1 MTSNEPFFGDLNPAP
16 RRLMGPGP
24 VEVDPR
30 VLRAMSM
37 PMLGQ
42 FDPQFTEYMNEVMTL
57 YRQIFKTDNQ
67 WTLLVDG
74 TARAGIETVLTSV
87 IEPGDTVLVPI
98 FGRFGHLLCEIANRC
113 KAKVE
118 FIETEWGTVFDPQQI
133 EDAIKRVNPKLVA
146 VVQGDTST
154 TMAQPLNEIGPLCQR
169 HGVMVYTDT
178 TASIT
183 GLDLRTDEWQI
194 DAVSAACKSVCQVL
208 PESHGAVSDRMAAMI
223 NKRKHVEQ
231 GIRPD
236 DYEASDGLIIQSN
249 YFDFSMLMDYWSEK
263 RLNHHTEATSMLYA
277 ARECVDRLAEGLEE
291 RFVRHNIASE
301 AVSGLEAMGLEVFG
315 DQSNKMPNVTGV
327 VIPSDVVG
335 DAVRTD
341 MLEQFSIE
349 IGNRSA
355 RYGKIWRIG
364 TMGYGCRKDN
374 VLACLTASSM
384 PTKTWARHRQALVS
398 TPLEC
403 TRNTRERPGV
413 PIHRLEPLQTTM
425 RRRWWN
431 ALEFAVCQINDA
443 QFVTTTPN
451 RYLVKSSSRA
461 FALQV
466 QAKRRQSSTVAFRR
480 RFRPDHQ
487 IENPRG
493 CRGR

>member
-194 DAVSAACKSVCQVL
+194 DAVSAGLQKCLSGPPGIAPVT
-208 PESHGAVSDRMAAMI
+208 VSDRMAAMI

-277 ARECVDRLAEGLEE
+277 ARECARIALAEGLEE

-301 AVSGLEAMGLEVFG
+301 AVVSGLEAMGLEVFG

-349 IGNRSA
+349 IGTSFGPLH
-355 RYGKIWRIG
+355 GKIWRIG

-374 VLACLTASSM
+374 VLACLTALE
-384 PTKTWARHRQALVS
+384 ACLRRHGHA
-398 TPLEC
+398 TP
-403 TRNTRERPGV
+403 PGAGV
-413 PIHRLEPLQTTM
+413 DAA
-425 RRRWWN
+425 WN
-431 ALEFAVCQINDA
+431 VYEKHA
-443 QFVTTTPN
+443 
-451 RYLVKSSSRA
+451 
-461 FALQV
+461 
-466 QAKRRQSSTVAFRR
+466 
-480 RFRPDHQ
+480 
-487 IENPRG
+487 
-493 CRGR
+493 